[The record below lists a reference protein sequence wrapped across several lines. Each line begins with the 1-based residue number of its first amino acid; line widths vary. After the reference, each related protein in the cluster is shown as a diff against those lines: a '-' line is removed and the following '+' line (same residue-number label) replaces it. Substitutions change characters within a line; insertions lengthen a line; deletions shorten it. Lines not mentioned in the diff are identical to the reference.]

1 MPILNL
7 KAASESALAL
17 LFPMPPNF
25 LNSKLS
31 EKIWMLKIF

>member
-1 MPILNL
+1 MPIL
-7 KAASESALAL
+7 KKKTESESAQVP
-17 LFPMPPNF
+17 FPTPNF